1 MLLLGMPTPFTTG
14 ECFPYPPPAPPP
26 CAGSKRNA
34 VILRYIQTKYSYCK
48 YEREMNVTGTDIEII
63 IAVYSFYS
71 LQLQTNDPFVTV
83 VNIHDISMCNI
94 KNVNI

>member
-1 MLLLGMPTPFTTG
+1 
-14 ECFPYPPPAPPP
+14 
-26 CAGSKRNA
+26 
-34 VILRYIQTKYSYCK
+34 
-48 YEREMNVTGTDIEII
+48 MNVTGTDIEII
-63 IAVYSFYS
+63 IAVYSFCS